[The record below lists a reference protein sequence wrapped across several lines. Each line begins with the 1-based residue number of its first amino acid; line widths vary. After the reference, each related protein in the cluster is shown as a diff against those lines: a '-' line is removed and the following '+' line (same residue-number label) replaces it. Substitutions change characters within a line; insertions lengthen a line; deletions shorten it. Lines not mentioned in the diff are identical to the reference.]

1 MGGRDDEEDKDLCRT
16 EMSCAMNGQRDDSRT
31 KSDSDNQDDHLQT
44 VVEIVAARTT
54 IGTGR
59 VIPLIHTCS
68 S

>member
-1 MGGRDDEEDKDLCRT
+1 MHAVSSFFHSSASFDDE
-16 EMSCAMNGQRDDSRT
+16 SCQFNGTDANLT